1 MSLVHHCRSR
11 RTLRVPCD
19 SRGVDC
25 QQVSKGW
32 GRWARFCRWRASV
45 QLDRPSLPHH
55 PLWKDGIKLVMITSP
70 QREACDVTRAHIES
84 DIFNAYGA
92 SRSPAPLALHSQAME
107 EGSGYFWL
115 GCLSQV
121 GSAPA
126 GAPMIGSQPQAPL
139 RPCMSGFPQGLGLHS
154 APHGWETVPPQTC

>member
-1 MSLVHHCRSR
+1 MIVEGSTANRCLKVGVGG
-11 RTLRVPCD
+11 LD
-19 SRGVDC
+19 SAFGVAAHT
-25 QQVSKGW
+25 
-32 GRWARFCRWRASV
+32 ARV

-55 PLWKDGIKLVMITSP
+55 PLWNNGIKLVMITSP

-126 GAPMIGSQPQAPL
+126 GVPMIGSQPRAPL
-139 RPCMSGFPQGLGLHS
+139 KPCMSGFPQGLGLHS